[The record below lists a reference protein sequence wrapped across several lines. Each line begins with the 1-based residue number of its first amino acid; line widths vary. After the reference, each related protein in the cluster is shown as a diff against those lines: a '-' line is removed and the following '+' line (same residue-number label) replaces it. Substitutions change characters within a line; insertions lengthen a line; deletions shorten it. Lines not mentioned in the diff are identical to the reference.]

1 MQWRHRPRSRSRSG
15 VLAASAVVLAVAACS
30 PAPPTNYG
38 QEPRTSQPAL
48 GPQWFG
54 GYLDVTLSPSLRLQ
68 DTALHGAAT
77 TVLSFIGAHPKDTC
91 QPSWDGV
98 HTLDQTGAKLSVDS
112 QITSFRKAGN
122 DIAVSFGGQLGKELA
137 ETCTDLG
144 ALVKAYTA
152 VITKYGLDTLD
163 FDVEGAGLS
172 DHAAAERR
180 AAAAA
185 KLQAERPAVNPL
197 KVWLTLPVSMEG
209 LTTDGEKSVTA
220 MLDAGVELAG
230 INIMVMDFEPLAPG
244 QTMLAAAKSA
254 AEATHQ
260 TLRALYEKAG
270 KPLEDA
276 ALWQRIGLTPM
287 IGMND
292 VKGQVFT
299 LADAEGLNS
308 FAVERGIGRMSMWS
322 LNRDFACTSSSRP
335 EEGSSASSNCSGV
348 TQAPG
353 MFAKLLGKSLTG

>member
-1 MQWRHRPRSRSRSG
+1 MQRRNRPRSRSRSG
-15 VLAASAVVLAVAACS
+15 VLATSAVVLAVAACS

-38 QEPRTSQPAL
+38 QEPRRSQSAPA
-48 GPQWFG
+48 PQWFG
-54 GYLDVTLSPSLRLQ
+54 GYLDVTLLPSLRLQ

-77 TVLSFIGAHPKDTC
+77 TVLSFVGAHPKNTC

-98 HTLDQTGAKLSVDS
+98 HTLDQAGAKLSVDD
-112 QITSFRKAGN
+112 QIKSFRKAGN

-144 ALVKAYTA
+144 ALVKAYAA
-152 VITKYGLDTLD
+152 VITKYGLDILD
-163 FDVEGAGLS
+163 FDIEGAGLS
-172 DHAAAERR
+172 DQAAATRR

-185 KLQAERPAVNPL
+185 KLQADSPAVNPL
-197 KVWLTLPVSMEG
+197 KVWLTLPVSMQG

-230 INIMVMDFEPLAPG
+230 VNIMVMDFEPLAPG

-260 TLRALYEKAG
+260 TLGALYKQAG
-270 KPLEDA
+270 KPLDDA

-287 IGMND
+287 IGVND

-308 FAVERGIGRMSMWS
+308 FAAERGIARMSMWS
-322 LNRDFACTSSSRP
+322 LNRDIACTSASRP

-348 TQAPG
+348 QQAPG
-353 MFAKLLGKSLTG
+353 MFAKLLAKSF